1 MMILV
6 LAGGYDQI
14 ALIKEIK
21 KYDNRVLL
29 ADYFENPP
37 AKKYA
42 DEFFKISTLDEAAIF
57 SLAKEKQVDLITT
70 ACTDQ
75 ALLTVARVS
84 EMLGLPCYI
93 SSKTA
98 QNVTNKAYM
107 KRMFEKNNIP
117 TAEFYVLN
125 NGNMDLIDRIQK
137 RGQYPYI
144 VKPCDCNS
152 SKGVIKVIDKE
163 QLKQAVKNAFDLSRS
178 KKVIVERYIEGA
190 EISIDAWVDMG
201 KCQILSMSKTNKIL
215 ENETSF
221 TIYQSEY
228 PTKISDKIFDKMKV
242 VLDKICQSFKL
253 ENCPLLVQAIV
264 DEENLYVIE
273 FSTRMGGGS
282 KYKFMEYISGI
293 DIIEKYVDFIL
304 GRNIIKLR
312 PRISE
317 KFYEIDYIYAKAGII
332 SKLINFEEFKQIGLI
347 KELFM
352 YKSKGDVIKKMET
365 SSDRIL
371 GMMLEANSK
380 EELLQKRNKVLNLTR
395 IENEKGENIM
405 YKDCFI

>member
-107 KRMFEKNNIP
+107 KKMFEKNNIP
-117 TAEFYVLN
+117 TAEFHILN

-137 RGQYPYI
+137 REQYPYI

-215 ENETSF
+215 ENDTSF

-242 VLDKICQSFKL
+242 VLDKICQSFK
-253 ENCPLLVQAIV
+253 C
-264 DEENLYVIE
+264 D
-273 FSTRMGGGS
+273 
-282 KYKFMEYISGI
+282 
-293 DIIEKYVDFIL
+293 
-304 GRNIIKLR
+304 
-312 PRISE
+312 
-317 KFYEIDYIYAKAGII
+317 
-332 SKLINFEEFKQIGLI
+332 
-347 KELFM
+347 
-352 YKSKGDVIKKMET
+352 
-365 SSDRIL
+365 
-371 GMMLEANSK
+371 
-380 EELLQKRNKVLNLTR
+380 
-395 IENEKGENIM
+395 
-405 YKDCFI
+405 